1 MRVSQR
7 NARSEEKVFSAC
19 ESPDTSLFSQTPET
33 VRFPHYKA
41 KRAIKQHEHAFK
53 FQKIRFFEGKAQ
65 RRGAAGYGSGLF
77 FRADTK
83 EGL

>member
-1 MRVSQR
+1 M
-7 NARSEEKVFSAC
+7 FSAC
-19 ESPDTSLFSQTPET
+19 ERPDTSLFSQTPET

-77 FRADTK
+77 LSRRYERGALEDSF
-83 EGL
+83 